1 MSTPVKLPLE
11 DGGETR
17 QVSTYLKAKFALLQ
31 SGASDTLT
39 VPVTWSLEYLIEVD
53 LVANVL
59 HKAYHNEGIFLFVWL
74 S

>member
-39 VPVTWSLEYLIEVD
+39 VTWSLEYLIEVD